1 MNEMTCRE
9 FDEFVHGFVR
19 MELLDVTLRE
29 AVLEHAACC
38 RNCDERMA
46 EATALAEAAEA
57 VGRSMRDQQAPAS
70 VETAV
75 LAAFRSHHKRA
86 AWRRTFEWAT
96 LGAAAAVLLI
106 FVWTHTGGSKG
117 RLQPSPGRDVSS
129 KSREPLDAKVDANQS
144 ATSRQGVGDSA
155 ESDRLDG
162 NDRAAGNDT
171 RLDEDTQG
179 AYVEVADTSVSPN
192 FVASDFV
199 PVPYTGGISADDP
212 GMVVRVQLTRA
223 SLAQLGYPVAD
234 TASDDDLIRADVLVD
249 QDGWP
254 RGVKLAQ

>member
-29 AVLEHAACC
+29 AVLEHAAGC
-38 RNCDERMA
+38 RKCDERLA

-57 VGRSMRDQQAPAS
+57 VGRTMRDGQAPAS

-75 LAAFRSHHKRA
+75 LAEFRRHHSRIA
-86 AWRRTFEWAT
+86 RRRMFEWAT
-96 LGAAAAVLLI
+96 VGAAAAVLLI

-117 RLQPSPGRDVSS
+117 RLQPSPGRDVLS
-129 KSREPLDAKVDANQS
+129 KSREPLDAKLDAKQS
-144 ATSRQGVGDSA
+144 AISRQGMG
-155 ESDRLDG
+155 EST
-162 NDRAAGNDT
+162 GNDT
-171 RLDEDTQG
+171 TGDESTQG

-199 PVPYTGGISADDP
+199 PVPYTGGISADDS

-223 SLAQLGYPVAD
+223 SLAQLGYPVTD

-254 RGVKLAQ
+254 RGVKLAH